1 MARTATRSE
10 PRELDC
16 RAMSRPIDVIGL
28 LLLTTIACGREGV
41 TKDSATTVAPAPPI
55 DSGFLSVSDSE
66 WVDVKGPVLVG
77 FYPVRTNEQLERDA
91 DLATALDD
99 FAYHIGTAM
108 DSLYAAGFTVHYR
121 GGDTLWL
128 RSPPA
133 RWRFV
138 RPADSADV
146 GYVMTDS
153 ARNMAVMYGVRT
165 YVDLIEYAHEFKLTG
180 QVRPR

>member
-1 MARTATRSE
+1 M
-10 PRELDC
+10 PR
-16 RAMSRPIDVIGL
+16 RIFVIGL
-28 LLLTTIACGREGV
+28 LIIPAFACGREGG
-41 TKDSATTVAPAPPI
+41 TADSATTEVPTPRI
-55 DSGFLSVSDSE
+55 DSGFASVSDSE
-66 WVDVKGPVLVG
+66 WVDIKGPALVG
-77 FYPVRTNEQLERDA
+77 FHPIRTNDQLERDA

-108 DSLYAAGFTVHYR
+108 DSLDAAGFTVHYR

-128 RSPPA
+128 RSAGA

-146 GYVMTDS
+146 GYVMADS
-153 ARNMAVMYGVRT
+153 ARNMAVIYGVRT
-165 YVDLIEYAHEFKLTG
+165 YLDLIEYAHEFKRTG

>member
-1 MARTATRSE
+1 M
-10 PRELDC
+10 PR
-16 RAMSRPIDVIGL
+16 RIDVIALFL
-28 LLLTTIACGREGV
+28 LPTFACGREGQ
-41 TKDSATTVAPAPPI
+41 TNDSATSVIPTPRI
-55 DSGFLSVSDSE
+55 DSGFASVSDSA

-77 FYPVRTNEQLERDA
+77 FYPVRTNDQLERDA

-128 RSPPA
+128 RSATA

-146 GYVMTDS
+146 GYLMADS
-153 ARNMAVMYGVRT
+153 ARNMAAIYGVRT
-165 YVDLIEYAHEFKLTG
+165 YVDLIEYAHEFKHTG
-180 QVRPR
+180 GVRPR

>member
-1 MARTATRSE
+1 
-10 PRELDC
+10 
-16 RAMSRPIDVIGL
+16 MSRRDAFRMMIVVAAF
-28 LLLTTIACGREGV
+28 ACRRDDA
-41 TKDSATTVAPAPPI
+41 TADSATTVVSQPSI
-55 DSGFLSVSDSE
+55 DSGFAAVADSA
-66 WVDVKGPVLVG
+66 WVDIKGPTLIG
-77 FYPVRTNEQLERDA
+77 FYPIRTNEQLERDS

-128 RSPPA
+128 RTTGA

-138 RPADSADV
+138 RPADSSDV

-153 ARNMAVMYGVRT
+153 ARHMAPIYGVRG
-165 YVDLIEYAHEFKLTG
+165 YVDLIEYAHEFKRTG
-180 QVRPR
+180 TVRPR

>member
-1 MARTATRSE
+1 M
-10 PRELDC
+10 PR
-16 RAMSRPIDVIGL
+16 RIDVIGL
-28 LLLTTIACGREGV
+28 LLLSAFGCGREGV
-41 TKDSATTVAPAPPI
+41 TNDSAMTAVPPSPI
-55 DSGFLSVSDSE
+55 DSGFTSVSDSE
-66 WVDVKGPVLVG
+66 WVEIKGPTLVG
-77 FYPVRTNEQLERDA
+77 FYPIRTNDQLERDA

-99 FAYHIGTAM
+99 FSYHIGTAM

-128 RSPPA
+128 RSATA

-146 GYVMTDS
+146 GYVMADS

-165 YVDLIEYAHEFKLTG
+165 YVDLIEYAHEFKRTG
-180 QVRPR
+180 QVRAR